1 MAQIPFLIFFFF
13 LRFFLLVFK
22 SIIQKNVRAAVIP
35 L

>member
-1 MAQIPFLIFFFF
+1 MAQIPFLIFF

-22 SIIQKNVRAAVIP
+22 SIVQKNVRAAVIP

>member
-1 MAQIPFLIFFFF
+1 MAQIPFLIFFF